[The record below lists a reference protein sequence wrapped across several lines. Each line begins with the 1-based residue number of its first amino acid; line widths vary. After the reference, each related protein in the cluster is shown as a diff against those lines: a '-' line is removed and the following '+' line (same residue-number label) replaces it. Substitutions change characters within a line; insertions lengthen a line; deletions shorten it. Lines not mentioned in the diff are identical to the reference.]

1 MECRDCEYRKCC
13 HRQCMKLPE
22 GKTCG
27 DCKHLAW
34 CTQAY
39 GVKAENTMCD
49 FEPIR
54 FQEREA

>member
-1 MECRDCEYRKCC
+1 MECRDCEYLKCC
-13 HRQCMKLPE
+13 RHQCMNLPD

-34 CTQAY
+34 CTQVY
-39 GVKAENTMCD
+39 SVKAESTMCD

-54 FQEREA
+54 FAESEG

>member
-13 HRQCMKLPE
+13 QRQCMKLPA

-39 GVKAENTMCD
+39 SVKVKNTMCD
-49 FEPIR
+49 FEPVR